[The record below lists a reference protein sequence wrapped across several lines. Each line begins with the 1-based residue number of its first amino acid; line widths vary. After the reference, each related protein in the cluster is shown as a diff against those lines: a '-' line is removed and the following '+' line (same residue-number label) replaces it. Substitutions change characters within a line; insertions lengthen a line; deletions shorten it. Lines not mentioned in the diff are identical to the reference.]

1 MRSLWAA
8 CLYLVCKLRH
18 ACVWMGALSPHSNFV
33 RKGLLL
39 STGLYTQ
46 LVPYF
51 AAYFSTLF
59 CSILS
64 PLLPYFYPA
73 STRPT
78 STTTSL
84 LNFKSLVTVEETN
97 I

>member
-8 CLYLVCKLRH
+8 CLYLVCKLRQ
-18 ACVWMGALSPHSNFV
+18 ACVRIGALSPHGNLV

-39 STGLYTQ
+39 SAGLYTQ
-46 LVPYF
+46 LMSYF
-51 AAYFSTLF
+51 ATCFSTSF
-59 CSILS
+59 CLILS
-64 PLLPYFYPA
+64 QLLPYFYPV